1 MGDIT
6 VFVGGSDR
14 FKGREYVVRDCDD
27 GSITVFAVIHRRPV
41 NSRGF
46 YLRDTIYRTIKVG
59 TTNWRDA
66 VKEAAYRKALAAAG
80 KGPAA

>member
-1 MGDIT
+1 MSDTT
-6 VFVGGSDR
+6 VFVGAAGQ
-14 FKGREYVVRDCDD
+14 FKGREYVVRDCED

-46 YLRDTIYRTIKVG
+46 YQRDTVYRTIKVG

-66 VKEAAYRKALAAAG
+66 VKEASYRKALAATR
-80 KGPAA
+80 KGATA